1 MANVLHRTTK
11 RYLKSV
17 NTPDYDVSD
26 YIVNPD
32 LAAVTGF
39 ESKYWI
45 ITGDVVALM
54 DQAAR
59 DAVDAQ
65 ETADRIAAIKQA
77 LKDRFDQE
85 DDNTKALGLLMLELY
100 QLIRSELKANALNN
114 PLPDITPAQ
123 AKTRFNNIV
132 DGL

>member
-1 MANVLHRTTK
+1 MANVVNRTTK
-11 RYLKSV
+11 QYLKSV
-17 NTPDYDVSD
+17 NTPEYDVAD
-26 YIVNPD
+26 WIINPVVPNTD
-32 LAAVTGF
+32 
-39 ESKYWI
+39 SKYWT
-45 ITGDVVALM
+45 ITGDVITEM
-54 DQAAR
+54 SQGEK
-59 DAVDAQ
+59 DAVDAA
-65 ETADRIAAIKQA
+65 ETAARVAQIKQQ

-100 QLIRSELKANALNN
+100 DLIKAEIKPAALNN